1 MSRREELENSMY
13 YKSTVTVDM
22 RVFIGVMLRDISV
35 SLAILADEMKEI
47 HENQEEKRSGNM

>member
-22 RVFIGVMLRDISV
+22 RVFIGAMLRDISV
-35 SLAILADEMKEI
+35 SLADHRGRNE
-47 HENQEEKRSGNM
+47 RDP